1 MQRGAEKKKKQNI
14 RLWLLCLTA
23 VILVS
28 GASSIVRAALENEK
42 STAVRAVHVKD
53 SEIEAST
60 LIIGSHLIHISALTT
75 ELYNTALESANEFN
89 QNQVYYKSEL
99 ANGGWFEITDATSIA
114 DITTAGTPVSKS
126 VIENLDLTHHTKSDG
141 ITIDLRSGQ
150 AVSVCDI
157 TNPYDLNSMEEL
169 EPIRLQY
176 QILQEKEKKT
186 DSDDAYLK
194 MIGEFFGKSIQNES
208 TDECDEALT
217 ALGNYK
223 NGLPE
228 RDKPSRWVEK
238 TEEIMV
244 SVDAKR
250 RVISL
255 SILADNLEALESLA
269 CGFPKPPEEKEETE
283 EGSEEEEEEEEEEP
297 DDLVLNSDIIA
308 AIGDSIK
315 NVQQSIASYEA
326 KMLTDSGET
335 ASAKAEYRYQQELI
349 TRAKNEDTPGCDE
362 MMEMLCNLENI
373 LDDVIADQKSELNTL
388 TSDLVNAAYTKYMGD
403 LKAGVSQDYQTARAE
418 GAAASVLSNH
428 LSSQKAAA
436 NADRLE
442 YQTLLE
448 AQFKR
453 MENKAAQEYNLQL
466 IDGIPAMEATIL
478 SDPAQSYL
486 KETVQEHL
494 IWLRNTYSELVKN
507 GLDATDMSKLEKEKE
522 DLAKKR
528 QDALDNNDLA
538 GANKLTAEMEA
549 KQKDMDALAN
559 RLNNILNSTNSS
571 EADKARAA
579 AGMGDTNTAALL
591 GNMADTLASGIRSSD
606 SDNADLANQLAALS
620 AASQLDPEAGQ
631 AALGQVQDALNGAT
645 ELDADAKASLNDS
658 LSDALD
664 DNKAALASGAGS
676 GDLSGLS
683 ADELANALDDIL
695 AALLGTSFA
704 EASSSQQAA
713 AMIAMDWFG
722 ERKNSAGALE
732 LAATLAKQTAQSNN
746 PYLYEKYQGKKDA
759 YLSLQAYGKVMG
771 FRYIFDDKHNTVTLQ
786 KSKDYFVF
794 TLAKK
799 EYEMTG
805 KTKKNLETAPELQG
819 TLYIKEGD
827 STKIFE
833 TKAEYIEKAKYG
845 VVVTAPVE
853 TLAKEIYDKLV
864 EGGV

>member
-1 MQRGAEKKKKQNI
+1 MQKRAGKKRKQNSRI
-14 RLWLLCLTA
+14 WLLCLTA

-28 GASSIVRAALENEK
+28 GAGSFARAALENEK
-42 STAVRAVHVKD
+42 SSAVRAVHVKD
-53 SEIEAST
+53 NDIEVST
-60 LIIGSHLIHISALTT
+60 IVIGSHLIHINALTT

-89 QNQVYYKSEL
+89 QNQIYYKSEL
-99 ANGGWFEITDATSIA
+99 ANGGWFEISDATSIA

-176 QILQEKEKKT
+176 QILQEKENKT

-194 MIGEFFGKSIQNES
+194 MIGEFFGESIQNET

-223 NGLPE
+223 NGLPGRE
-228 RDKPSRWVEK
+228 KPSRWVEK

-250 RVISL
+250 RVVSL
-255 SILADNLEALESLA
+255 SILADNLDALESLA

-283 EGSEEEEEEEEEEP
+283 EESEEEEEEEEP
-297 DDLVLNSDIIA
+297 LDLIVNSDIVA

-349 TRAKNEDTPGCDE
+349 TRAKNKDTPGCDE

-428 LSSQKAAA
+428 LSAQKAAA

-453 MENKAAQEYNLQL
+453 MENKAAQEYNLKL
-466 IDGIPAMEATIL
+466 IDGVPGMEATIL
-478 SDPAQSYL
+478 QDPARSYL

-494 IWLRNTYSELVKN
+494 IWLRKTYSELVQN
-507 GLDATDMSKLEKEKE
+507 DLDATDMSKLEKEKD

-538 GANKLTAEMEA
+538 GANKLEAEMEA
-549 KQKDMDALAN
+549 KQKDIDALASS
-559 RLNNILNSTNSS
+559 LNNILNSPNSS
-571 EADKARAA
+571 ESDKARAA
-579 AGMGDTNTAALL
+579 AGLGGNNTSSLL
-591 GNMADTLASGIRSSD
+591 GTMADTLASAIRSSD
-606 SDNADLANQLAALS
+606 SDGSDLANQLAALS
-620 AASQLDPEAGQ
+620 AAAQLDPEAGE
-631 AALGQVQDALNGAT
+631 AALGQVQNALSDST
-645 ELDADAKASLNDS
+645 ELDKDAMNS

-664 DNKAALASGAGS
+664 DALEDTRNAQGT

-683 ADELANALDDIL
+683 ADELANVLDDIL
-695 AALLGTSFA
+695 ASLLGTSFA

-746 PYLYEKYQGKKDA
+746 PYLYEKYQGKKA
-759 YLSLQAYGKVMG
+759 TYLSLQAYGKVMAY
-771 FRYIFDDKHNTVTLQ
+771 RYIFDDKHNTVTLQ

-805 KTKKNLETAPELQG
+805 KTKKNLVAAPELQN
-819 TLYIKEGD
+819 TLYIKVDD
-827 STKIFE
+827 STRIFE
-833 TKAEYIEKAKYG
+833 TKAEYIEKANYG